1 MYRHRFITIYSCLSP
16 VLDGEAQK
24 LGSVLGRLETNPQHR
39 VIFFSAHTA
48 HSSSSSRN
56 FVSPI
61 RQEPSLKTSLESHY
75 FQPPKLHKEKKKPI
89 QDCLSLVLFALFLNL
104 FFPLTLLILFIP
116 KELFPL
122 LLTAKS
128 PNNCAHTELCAA
140 QGKKDSAKHRL
151 SVVFWALDLD
161 STLLE
166 PSLDGTLTPNV
177 RLSFSG
183 YEIDMGVLTGL
194 NKVCCAI
201 FLSWL

>member
-16 VLDGEAQK
+16 VLDREAQK

-39 VIFFSAHTA
+39 AIFFSAHTA

-104 FFPLTLLILFIP
+104 FFSSYFADFVHSQGIISTAPHRQVP
-116 KELFPL
+116 KQ
-122 LLTAKS
+122 
-128 PNNCAHTELCAA
+128 LCT
-140 QGKKDSAKHRL
+140 HRAVCCSRQEGL
-151 SVVFWALDLD
+151 CQTQAFCSF
-161 STLLE
+161 
-166 PSLDGTLTPNV
+166 
-177 RLSFSG
+177 LSFG
-183 YEIDMGVLTGL
+183 FRLHIAG
-194 NKVCCAI
+194 AQP
-201 FLSWL
+201 